1 MKNTSRKKEEKN
13 KCNASYLKYSCA
25 VNMLLFICCDYDTR
39 YYDTRNYIYDYH
51 NLKIN
56 NYLIL

>member
-25 VNMLLFICCDYDTR
+25 VNMLIM
-39 YYDTRNYIYDYH
+39 
-51 NLKIN
+51 
-56 NYLIL
+56 ILNIMILEIIFMIIII